1 MPALKKGKP
10 MVDWTKGT
18 KAAPGRPKSNV
29 GQYLI
34 KPVGPN
40 RSKTGYEMIERTPQ
54 AIKKTQETY
63 LKIGELPPALQPKYI
78 REPEIQRNARAKA
91 ISKGWVKPRSRQT

>member
-10 MVDWTKGT
+10 LADLT

-40 RSKTGYEMIERTPQ
+40 RSKTGFEMLNNTPQ
-54 AIKKTQETY
+54 AVNAAKEHY
-63 LKIGELPPALQPKYI
+63 LKVHEMPPALRPQYI
-78 REPEIQRNARAKA
+78 REPEVQARQRAKQ
-91 ISKGWVKPRSRQT
+91 ISKGWVKPRSVQG

>member
-1 MPALKKGKP
+1 MALQKGKP
-10 MVDWTKGT
+10 LADWN

-40 RSKTGYEMIERTPQ
+40 RSKTGFEMLEKTPQ
-54 AIKKTQETY
+54 AIKAAKENY
-63 LKIGELPPALQPKYI
+63 LKKHELPPALQPQYI
-78 REPEIQRNARAKA
+78 REPEVQARQRAKQ
-91 ISKGWVKPRSRQT
+91 ISKGWVKPRSVQG